1 MIQTGMRALG
11 PFKRIREAAVD
22 VLDGQITKVKK
33 KMQASAEHEGS
44 TNAALSSDL
53 KAKYEKLRAKRRLME
68 RKWKVVVLNNPSP
81 NAFVNGMIPGIV
93 FVNSGLFHFCDCE
106 EEFAMILAH
115 ELSHV
120 LCDHTEKAATVRTYL
135 GVFSLMVLA
144 VLDPT
149 GVLSFLGELGVL
161 AMNPLLNLTFSR
173 GHEEEADKMGAELA
187 ALACYDPS
195 KFKGVFMKMKSLR
208 RTTVQKVGVLCS
220 DRIH

>member
-1 MIQTGMRALG
+1 
-11 PFKRIREAAVD
+11 
-22 VLDGQITKVKK
+22 
-33 KMQASAEHEGS
+33 
-44 TNAALSSDL
+44 
-53 KAKYEKLRAKRRLME
+53 ME
-68 RKWKVVVLNNPSP
+68 RKWKVVVYQPVT

-149 GVLSFLGELGVL
+149 GVLSFLESL
-161 AMNPLLNLTFSR
+161 ACSDEPTAQPCIFAGTR
-173 GHEEEADKMGAELA
+173 EEADKMGAELA

-195 KFKGVFMKMKSLR
+195 EIPRRFHENEKFAN
-208 RTTVQKVGVLCS
+208 TVQKVGVLCS